1 MCKKAKLISCGLY
14 LLLLLSLPVHISYGE
29 EIMASEA
36 MMQISVTQYNSLKET
51 SKKLKSELVLQ
62 EERINLLENH
72 SQTSTKELE
81 ALQTELQDCK
91 TKLQQ
96 TENSLQK
103 SEMAMQNAEG
113 SLTNLNERLQ
123 TLNDKIK
130 KLEHKTVIAKRQ
142 RDVWAGVSLASV
154 LYLCIGKINS

>member
-1 MCKKAKLISCGLY
+1 MWQKAKLISCGLY

-29 EIMASEA
+29 EITAQGP

-51 SKKLKSELVLQ
+51 SRKFKAELNLQ
-62 EERINLLENH
+62 EERIKTLENH
-72 SQTSTKELE
+72 SQTSTEELT
-81 ALQTELQDCK
+81 ALQNELLDCK

-103 SEMAMQNAEG
+103 SEMAMQNAES
-113 SLTNLNERLQ
+113 SLSNLTERLQ

-130 KLEHKTVIAKRQ
+130 KLERKAVIAKRQ
-142 RDVWAGVSLASV
+142 RDVWAGMFI
-154 LYLCIGKINS
+154 IGICYKLFV